1 MNKHVLFFF
10 LTAWMGFV
18 PAAWALHE
26 PEDTTQLGQ
35 ASFQAWL
42 AAFRKEA
49 EVKGISPATLDRALA
64 RTEFLPRVIELDRK
78 QPEFT
83 LTLEEYLRRVVPE
96 RRVRLG
102 RKKLAEQRQRL
113 ERVARRYGVPPRFL
127 VALWGIETDF
137 GRLTGGFNALSAL
150 ATLAYEGRRAQYF
163 RRELLNA
170 LRIIDAGHIEPDA
183 MTGSWAGAMGQPQ
196 FMPSTFL
203 HYAVDGDG
211 DGRIDLWN
219 DLDDVFASAAHYLS
233 SIGWNGRY
241 TWGREIQLPQGY
253 DAGWIG
259 QRKPLAQ
266 WRELGLRRA
275 DGGPLPVVAGLEAE
289 LVSPDGPEGRS
300 YLTYDNYRVLLKW
313 NRSDKF
319 AIAVGTLA
327 DRIVGRR

>member
-1 MNKHVLFFF
+1 MHKYLLFFF
-10 LTAWMGFV
+10 AAWMGLV
-18 PAAWALHE
+18 PPAWALHG
-26 PEDTTQLGQ
+26 PDDDAQLGQ

-64 RTEFLPRVIELDRK
+64 RTEFLPRVIELDRQ

-83 LTLEEYLRRVVPE
+83 LTLEDYLRRVVPE

-102 RKKLAEQRQRL
+102 RKKLAEQRPRL
-113 ERVARRYGVPPRFL
+113 ERIARRYGVPPRFL

-170 LRIIDAGHIEPDA
+170 LRIIDAGHIEPAA
-183 MTGSWAGAMGQPQ
+183 MTGSWAGAMGQTQ

-203 HYAVDGDG
+203 HYAVDGNG

-241 TWGREIQLPQGY
+241 TWGREVRLPEGY
-253 DAGWIG
+253 DAAWIG

-275 DGGPLPVVAGLEAE
+275 DGGALPVVAGLEAE
-289 LVSPDGPEGRS
+289 LVSPDGPGGRS